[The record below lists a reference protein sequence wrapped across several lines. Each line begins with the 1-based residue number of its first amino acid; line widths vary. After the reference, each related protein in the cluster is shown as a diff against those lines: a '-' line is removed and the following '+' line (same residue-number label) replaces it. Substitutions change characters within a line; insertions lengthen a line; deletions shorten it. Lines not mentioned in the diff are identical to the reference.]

1 VRQGPFSRTPRA
13 QPASLARRVL
23 VVGGVAALA
32 VIGSAGQETSARPA
46 PATVDHT
53 CDAASSLRAE
63 GLELGYNLDHAEALA
78 VFRRAIAAD
87 PLDPAGYRLLAAGA
101 WITLLFQQG
110 AITVDDYLGQ
120 ARAQVARSAPDAAL
134 AATFQDA
141 LARAL
146 SLADARLR
154 DRSSDAD
161 AHYQVGA
168 AYGFLASYSATVE
181 GRVLGSFGSAR
192 RAYREHER
200 ALALAPGRKDAGLI
214 VGMYRYAVSEM
225 SAPLRLAA
233 WFAGV
238 GSGGER
244 GLRMVD
250 EAARYPSDAQ
260 PNALFTLVLLY
271 NREARYDE
279 ALRVIGDLQRRYP
292 RNRLLW
298 LEAGGTAL
306 RAGRPPEARAA
317 LEQGLARLARDERP
331 RAPGE
336 EARWRLTYGATLVV
350 LKEDVSAERELR
362 AALEA
367 ATRDWV
373 RGRAHKELGKLAD
386 RASDRPRALE
396 EYRLA
401 ERLCRRDRDS
411 ACADEVSLLI
421 RRQRQVKA
429 S

>member
-1 VRQGPFSRTPRA
+1 
-13 QPASLARRVL
+13 
-23 VVGGVAALA
+23 
-32 VIGSAGQETSARPA
+32 
-46 PATVDHT
+46 
-53 CDAASSLRAE
+53 
-63 GLELGYNLDHAEALA
+63 
-78 VFRRAIAAD
+78 
-87 PLDPAGYRLLAAGA
+87 
-101 WITLLFQQG
+101 LFQQG

-120 ARAQVARSAPDAAL
+120 ARAQVARSTPDAAL
-134 AATFQDA
+134 AVTFHDA

-146 SLADARLR
+146 VLADARLR
-154 DRSSDAD
+154 DRPSDAD

-168 AYGFLASYSATVE
+168 AHGFLASYSATVE

-233 WFAGV
+233 WLAGM

-244 GLRMVD
+244 GLRMVED
-250 EAARYPSDAQ
+250 AARYPSDAQ
-260 PNALFTLVLLY
+260 PNAMFTLVLLY
-271 NREARYDE
+271 NREARYDD
-279 ALRVIGDLQRRYP
+279 ALRVIGDLERRYP

-306 RAGRPPEARAA
+306 RARRPAEARAA
-317 LEQGLARLARDERP
+317 LEHGLARLARDDRP

-336 EARWRLTYGATLVV
+336 EARWRLTYGATLVA
-350 LKEDVSAERELR
+350 LKDTVSAERELR
-362 AALEA
+362 AALEG

-386 RASDRPRALE
+386 LANDRPRALD

-401 ERLCRRDRDS
+401 DRLCRRDRDS
-411 ACADEVSLLI
+411 ACADEVGLLI
-421 RRQRQVKA
+421 GRHRHVPKV

>member
-1 VRQGPFSRTPRA
+1 
-13 QPASLARRVL
+13 
-23 VVGGVAALA
+23 
-32 VIGSAGQETSARPA
+32 
-46 PATVDHT
+46 
-53 CDAASSLRAE
+53 
-63 GLELGYNLDHAEALA
+63 
-78 VFRRAIAAD
+78 
-87 PLDPAGYRLLAAGA
+87 
-101 WITLLFQQG
+101 
-110 AITVDDYLGQ
+110 
-120 ARAQVARSAPDAAL
+120 
-134 AATFQDA
+134 
-141 LARAL
+141 
-146 SLADARLR
+146 
-154 DRSSDAD
+154 
-161 AHYQVGA
+161 
-168 AYGFLASYSATVE
+168 
-181 GRVLGSFGSAR
+181 
-192 RAYREHER
+192 
-200 ALALAPGRKDAGLI
+200 
-214 VGMYRYAVSEM
+214 
-225 SAPLRLAA
+225 
-233 WFAGV
+233 
-238 GSGGER
+238 
-244 GLRMVD
+244 
-250 EAARYPSDAQ
+250 
-260 PNALFTLVLLY
+260 
-271 NREARYDE
+271 
-279 ALRVIGDLQRRYP
+279 VIGDLQRRYP

-317 LEQGLARLARDERP
+317 LEQGLAHLARDERP